1 MYYNRFRYYSPESG
15 IYISQDPIKLA
26 GNNQSL
32 YAYVPNTNIE
42 IDVYGLVH
50 GLETSVTRN
59 GQTIFSET
67 YTSGGMFT
75 GMKPNQQQALLTHTE
90 RKFLNDIN
98 DLVNSGDH
106 LKMVGQLNPC
116 KPGCQPAIR
125 DFVADKGVTAE
136 YFASDTKMHYI
147 WEKTGN
153 NKVLQ
158 IETDITTGKVSAYE
172 YDTQARRR
180 NSVNLDHKH

>member
-1 MYYNRFRYYSPESG
+1 M
-15 IYISQDPIKLA
+15 
-26 GNNQSL
+26 
-32 YAYVPNTNIE
+32 
-42 IDVYGLVH
+42 
-50 GLETSVTRN
+50 
-59 GQTIFSET
+59 
-67 YTSGGMFT
+67 

-98 DLVNSGDH
+98 DLVNPGDH

-147 WEKTGN
+147 WEKSGN